1 MQHHPKFSAGY
12 GQQRRQASPKD
23 ESARKRAGTLIG
35 FHACRL
41 AKFCL
46 QPLIDKLFS
55 DID

>member
-23 ESARKRAGTLIG
+23 ESARKRAVTPMGS
-35 FHACRL
+35 HARKL
-41 AKFCL
+41 AKLCL
-46 QPLIDKLFS
+46 QPLIDKPFR